1 MKLILVR
8 ISAWFASI
16 FYLIMS
22 IVSLVIMLTEKIE
35 YGIIITFFMF
45 ILMSAT
51 GWNARKFGSTNFN
64 AKKYSKILGIL
75 TLIFGI
81 FFLVFTPIIF
91 ASQFG
96 FGNSYVAI
104 LTLFILF
111 SPAIIS
117 AIAILFGR
125 TKKNVKI
132 AK

>member
-8 ISAWFASI
+8 ISAWFSSI

-22 IVSLVIMLTEKIE
+22 FVSLVIMFVEKIE

-45 ILMSAT
+45 LLMSAT

-64 AKKYSKILGIL
+64 VNKYSKILGIL
-75 TLIFGI
+75 TLIFGM

-117 AIAILFGR
+117 AIAILFGG
-125 TKKNVKI
+125 TKENTEI
-132 AK
+132 AE

>member
-1 MKLILVR
+1 MNLILVR

-22 IVSLVIMLTEKIE
+22 IVSLVIMLSEKID
-35 YGIIITFFMF
+35 YGITITFLMF
-45 ILMSAT
+45 ILMSVT
-51 GWNARKFGSTNFN
+51 GWNARKFGSTDFKV
-64 AKKYSKILGIL
+64 KKYSKILGIL

-96 FGNSYVAI
+96 FGKSYVAI

-111 SPAIIS
+111 LPAIIS

-125 TKKNVKI
+125 TKETVEI
-132 AK
+132 AE

>member
-8 ISAWFASI
+8 LSAWFASI

-22 IVSLVIMLTEKIE
+22 IVSLIIMINEKIE
-35 YGIIITFFMF
+35 YAIIITFFMF
-45 ILMSAT
+45 IPMSAT
-51 GWNARKFGSTNFN
+51 GWNARKFGSENYSI
-64 AKKYSKILGIL
+64 KRYSKILGIL
-75 TLIFGI
+75 TLIFGL

-96 FGNSYVAI
+96 FGSSFVAI

-111 SPAIIS
+111 SPAMIS

-125 TKKNVKI
+125 RKQSAKI
-132 AK
+132 AE

>member
-22 IVSLVIMLTEKIE
+22 IVSLVIMLSEKIE

-51 GWNARKFGSTNFN
+51 GWNARKFGSTDFKV
-64 AKKYSKILGIL
+64 KKYSKILGIL

-96 FGNSYVAI
+96 FGKSYVAI

-111 SPAIIS
+111 LPAIIS

-125 TKKNVKI
+125 TKETVEI
-132 AK
+132 AE

>member
-22 IVSLVIMLTEKIE
+22 IVSLVIMFAEKIE
-35 YGIIITFFMF
+35 YGIIVTFFMF

-51 GWNARKFGSTNFN
+51 GWNARKFGSTNFKV
-64 AKKYSKILGIL
+64 KKYSKILGIL

-117 AIAILFGR
+117 AIAILFGK
-125 TKKNVKI
+125 TKKNVEI
-132 AK
+132 AE

>member
-1 MKLILVR
+1 
-8 ISAWFASI
+8 
-16 FYLIMS
+16 
-22 IVSLVIMLTEKIE
+22 MLSEKIE

-64 AKKYSKILGIL
+64 VKKHTKTLGIL

-91 ASQFG
+91 ASQFS

-117 AIAILFGR
+117 AIAIIFGR
-125 TKKNVKI
+125 IKKL
-132 AK
+132 

>member
-22 IVSLVIMLTEKIE
+22 VVSLVIILSEKIE

-51 GWNARKFGSTNFN
+51 GWNARKFGSVNFKV
-64 AKKYSKILGIL
+64 KKYSKILGIL
-75 TLIFGI
+75 TLILGI

-96 FGNSYVAI
+96 FGNSYFAI

-125 TKKNVKI
+125 TKKTLEI
-132 AK
+132 AE